1 MLSRFQRKQLLMPW
15 GEAAHAGGS
24 EQPQSDPVPSLHPQS
39 TCDPM
44 PNHSETISHTVNV
57 PLQATLGTL
66 EEIAC

>member
-1 MLSRFQRKQLLMPW
+1 MLGQRKEIAV
-15 GEAAHAGGS
+15 GEGQGASSSPGVTLSPA
-24 EQPQSDPVPSLHPQS
+24 LRPQS

>member
-1 MLSRFQRKQLLMPW
+1 MSWLGQTKELVAGEGQGGCGSPGVTLSP
-15 GEAAHAGGS
+15 A
-24 EQPQSDPVPSLHPQS
+24 LHLQS